1 MSATPT
7 NLGRAFARIAAIG
20 ARIASAFDAV
30 RGVGR
35 WADASVGA
43 ARLAYIIAIA
53 GATYGLGM
61 GAFDL
66 STPQRWLLPLFAAM
80 KVPLVLLGTFL
91 VCVPGFFVLNSVAG
105 VRSDWARARDAV
117 MAGQAAMAMCLA
129 SLTPL
134 TLFLYTSGVDHRR
147 AIWVSLAT
155 FTVATIAGQVVMQR
169 RYRVLIA
176 HASVHRM
183 LFLAWIMMYA
193 FVGVQFGWML
203 RPFVGTPGKPV
214 EFLRDEAF
222 TNAYVAVARIVFGGS

>member
-1 MSATPT
+1 MDAINSILA
-7 NLGRAFARIAAIG
+7 RAVAAVS
-20 ARIASAFDAV
+20 RLSRVFDAV

-43 ARLAYIIAIA
+43 VRLAWIIALA
-53 GATYGLGM
+53 GAVYGMGM

-66 STPQRWLLPLFAAM
+66 STPERWLLPLFAAM
-80 KVPLVLLGTFL
+80 KVPMVLLGTFL
-91 VCVPGFFVLNSVAG
+91 VCLPGFFVLNSVAG
-105 VRSDWARARDAV
+105 MRSDWTRARDAV

-134 TLFLYTSGVDHRR
+134 TLFLYSSGVDHRR

-155 FTVATIAGQVVMQR
+155 FTVATLAGQVVMQR
-169 RYRVLIA
+169 RYASLIA
-176 HASVHRM
+176 RARVHRA
-183 LFLAWIMMYA
+183 LLLAWIVMYA

-214 EFLRDEAF
+214 EFLREEAF
-222 TNAYVAVARIVFGGS
+222 TNAYVAVARIIFGTGS